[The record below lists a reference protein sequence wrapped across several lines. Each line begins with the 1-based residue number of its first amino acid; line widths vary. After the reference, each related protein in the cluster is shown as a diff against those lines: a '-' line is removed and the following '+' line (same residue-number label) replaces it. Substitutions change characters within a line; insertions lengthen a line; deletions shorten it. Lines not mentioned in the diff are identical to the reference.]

1 MKHIV
6 FTIGL
11 LLLTTLTSCKDSG
24 GLLPSVTGTIYENLV
39 VMENQYWKGAPG
51 DSVRNYLAA
60 DMECMPQIEPL
71 FSLSH
76 TNFQGFS
83 SILKPVRNIFI
94 ADIDSTKYTQG
105 KISYYKNQWAR
116 PQAVVKV
123 AAPSSR
129 VFEELMHA
137 YGQNI
142 AQYFVR
148 QEIERQI
155 SFYEGYT
162 NQKARQAAQ
171 QLFGIEINI
180 PNDMSKITQKED
192 FLWVTDY
199 KTNIRKD
206 IVIYSY
212 PYTEKETFTQ
222 EYLLA
227 KRDSIMKQ
235 HIPGSVEGSYMGTE
249 YRHIPPQFRAINVKG
264 EYCAEVKGLWR
275 IIDGDA
281 MGGPFISHTR
291 LDAVNQRIIT
301 AEIFIYGAGQK
312 KRNALRQLEAVL
324 YSIKLPQDIN
334 TLPEIQVSAK
344 TE

>member
-1 MKHIV
+1 MKKFIIV
-6 FTIGL
+6 ALACIA
-11 LLLTTLTSCKDSG
+11 TLTSCKDSG
-24 GLLPSVTGTIYENLV
+24 NLLPSVTGTIYENLV
-39 VMENQYWKGAPG
+39 VMETPYWKGAPG
-51 DSVRNYLAA
+51 DSVRRYLAS

-76 TNFQGFS
+76 TNFNGFS

-105 KISYYKNQWAR
+105 KISYYKNQWAK

-123 AAPSSR
+123 AAPNKAE
-129 VFEELMHA
+129 FESLMHS
-137 YGQNI
+137 YGKNI
-142 AQYFVR
+142 AQYFVQ

-155 SFYEGYT
+155 KFYEGYT
-162 NQKARQAAQ
+162 NQKAFQTANQ
-171 QLFGIEINI
+171 MFGIEINI
-180 PNDMSKITQKED
+180 PNDIAQLTQKDD
-192 FLWVTDY
+192 FLWVSDY
-199 KTNIRKD
+199 KGQIRKD

-212 PYTEKETFTQ
+212 PYTDAETFTQ

-235 HIPGSVEGSYMGTE
+235 HIQGSVEGSYMGTE
-249 YRHIPPQFRAINVKG
+249 YRHIPPQYKAINVRG
-264 EYCAEVKGLWR
+264 EYCAEIRGLWR
-275 IIDGDA
+275 MMEGDA

-301 AEIFIYGAGQK
+301 AEVFIYGAGQK

-334 TLPEIQVSAK
+334 SLPEIEVNS
-344 TE
+344 EIR

>member
-1 MKHIV
+1 MRKYI
-6 FTIGL
+6 FIF
-11 LLLTTLTSCKDSG
+11 LTCIATLTSCKDTG
-24 GLLPSVTGTIYENLV
+24 NLLPSVTGTIYENLV
-39 VMENQYWKGAPG
+39 VMETAHWKGAPG
-51 DSVRNYLAA
+51 DSVRCYLAS

-76 TNFQGFS
+76 TNFNGFS

-105 KISYYKNQWAR
+105 KISYYTNQWAK

-123 AAPSSR
+123 AAPNT
-129 VFEELMHA
+129 VEFESLMHA
-137 YGQNI
+137 YGKNI
-142 AQYFVR
+142 AQFFVK

-155 SFYEGYT
+155 KFYEGYT
-162 NQKARQAAQ
+162 NQNAHQVANEM
-171 QLFGIEINI
+171 FGIKINI
-180 PNDMSKITQKED
+180 PNDIAQLTRKDD
-192 FLWVTDY
+192 FLWVSDY
-199 KTNIRKD
+199 KGQIRKD

-212 PYTEKETFTQ
+212 PYTDAETFTK

-235 HIPGSVEGSYMGTE
+235 HIHGSVEGSYMGTE
-249 YRHIPPQFRAINVKG
+249 YRHIPPQYKAINVKG
-264 EYCAEVKGLWR
+264 EYCAEIRGLWR
-275 IIDGDA
+275 MMEGDA

-301 AEIFIYGAGQK
+301 AEVFIYGAGQK

-324 YSIKLPQDIN
+324 YSMKLPQDIN
-334 TLPEIQVSAK
+334 SLPEIEAHSEAK
-344 TE
+344 